1 MQPTQLQ
8 TQSTPSEPLPTAP
21 DAASARCPH
30 RTRSGRRCRLPVQ
43 DQAAGL
49 CFRHAALARKTALDD
64 SLDLS
69 KEVFAKEEGAYDSPE
84 AINSILSNV
93 IELVAKGR
101 LSPRRA
107 AAITWALALMLRS
120 NVVAERQALS
130 ELPLNY
136 VPRRYLEGTEADA
149 DADSRPDG
157 MSACQHVLS
166 LEKQNK

>member
-1 MQPTQLQ
+1 MEPTQLQ
-8 TQSTPSEPLPTAP
+8 TQPTPSETPLPSAP
-21 DAASARCPH
+21 DARCPH
-30 RTRSGRRCRLPVQ
+30 RTRSGRRCRLPIQ

-69 KEVFAKEEGAYDSPE
+69 KEVFAKQDGAYDSPE
-84 AINSILSNV
+84 TINSILSNV

-130 ELPLNY
+130 QLPLDY
-136 VPRRYLEGTEADA
+136 VPRRFIEEAEANPRPEGV
-149 DADSRPDG
+149 
-157 MSACQHVLS
+157 SAYQHLLS
-166 LEKQNK
+166 LEKRNK